1 MANHADLGEDAGT
14 DFAAVNGD
22 IAVTLATTVVQ
33 DV

>member
-1 MANHADLGEDAGT
+1 MGKHADLGEDAGT

-22 IAVTLATTVVQ
+22 IAVTLLITVVL